1 MKRGLIEEQGKGGWE
16 ACCCLI
22 QWDAPG
28 VWTLAHFNCTPHLWK
43 GVSSNGGLMNLQ
55 EKAGYS
61 APPSHTVEHNEIVLV
76 RPTCFWH
83 RIVALAW
90 QLNTQMQQQELL
102 VSKIKMQRI
111 DVKGGKKKNEGMTGN
126 SKICSKLS
134 FTFSG
139 IRSIIARRA
148 CC

>member
-28 VWTLAHFNCTPHLWK
+28 VWTLAHFNCAPHLWK
-43 GVSSNGGLMNLQ
+43 GVSSDGALMNLQ

-61 APPSHTVEHNEIVLV
+61 APPSHTLEDNEIVLV

-83 RIVALAW
+83 CIAALAW
-90 QLNTQMQQQELL
+90 QLNTQTQQQELL
-102 VSKIKMQRI
+102 VSRMKMQRI
-111 DVKGGKKKNEGMTGN
+111 DVKGGSHIRKKQNGEWQEIQR
-126 SKICSKLS
+126 SAPS
-134 FTFSG
+134 FPLPLLG
-139 IRSIIARRA
+139 LDQ
-148 CC
+148 